1 MSTAKR
7 ITCATS
13 APISA
18 ICKTSMVTMVTM
30 VERVGHSVRK
40 RFSRRG
46 RVAEGRYT
54 WLRSASSRPINVISC
69 SCAFD
74 ALVNGV
80 RNLWT
85 TLSNA

>member
-1 MSTAKR
+1 
-7 ITCATS
+7 
-13 APISA
+13 
-18 ICKTSMVTMVTM
+18 MVTMVTM

-46 RVAEGRYT
+46 RVAGDAEGRYT

-85 TLSNA
+85 TLSSA